1 MTTLTTHSHSHSA
14 RPSRPA
20 RPSVAERRQADLAE
34 GIIKLSPSSLTF
46 LYDECPACFWHHYN
60 GRPRP
65 ATAFP
70 KVFGALDNAQKE
82 FFVGRSVKDIKKSLP
97 AGVIQRGKRVKSE
110 PIALPGTSYRVQ
122 FGGETDTIF
131 KFSRAGYG
139 VCDFKT
145 STPGDEAAALYGRQL
160 HAYAI
165 ALEQPAGE
173 ALRLAPVSKLGLI
186 CFPPD
191 DMVELASE
199 KPSRSRRTAAKPAR
213 GRRAGNTPQRYAYRT
228 SAVWVEVERNDE
240 AFLHFVASA
249 VNLITRRTMPR
260 SAPNC
265 GWCRWTRMTAPLLEQ
280 HEMVPAFGR
289 DMPASGR
296 DVPAFGRDMPDQSSL
311 ATDAA

>member
-1 MTTLTTHSHSHSA
+1 MTTLTIQTTAQTTAQPTAQPTTQPTTHTCTTQPATA
-14 RPSRPA
+14 RKP

-34 GIIKLSPSSLTF
+34 GVIKLSPSSLTF
-46 LYDECPACFWHHYN
+46 LHDECPACFWHHYN

-82 FFVGRSVKDIKKSLP
+82 LFVGRSTKEVKKSLP
-97 AGVIQRGKRVKSE
+97 AGTIQRGKRVKSE
-110 PIALPGTSYRVQ
+110 AIALPGTSYRVQ

-131 KFSRAGYG
+131 RFSRAGYG

-145 STPGDEAAALYGRQL
+145 SAPNEEAAALYGRQL

-165 ALEQPAGE
+165 ALERPAGE
-173 ALRLAPVSKLGLI
+173 AIPLAPVSRLGLV
-186 CFPPD
+186 CFPPEG
-191 DMVELASE
+191 MLEL
-199 KPSRSRRTAAKPAR
+199 P
-213 GRRAGNTPQRYAYRT
+213 TPKSAPVKQYAYRT

-240 AFLHFVASA
+240 EFLHFVAGA
-249 VNLITRRTMPR
+249 VKLITRRTMPR

-280 HEMVPAFGR
+280 ESFAAYEPAGLE
-289 DMPASGR
+289 PALLTG
-296 DVPAFGRDMPDQSSL
+296 
-311 ATDAA
+311 AA

>member
-1 MTTLTTHSHSHSA
+1 MFWGTMTTLTIQTTAQTTAQPTTHTCTTQPATA
-14 RPSRPA
+14 RKP

-46 LYDECPACFWHHYN
+46 LHDECPACFWHHYN

-82 FFVGRSVKDIKKSLP
+82 LFVGRSTKEVKKSLP
-97 AGVIQRGKRVKSE
+97 AGTIQRGKRVKSE
-110 PIALPGTSYRVQ
+110 AIALPGTSYRVQ

-131 KFSRAGYG
+131 RFSRAGYG

-145 STPGDEAAALYGRQL
+145 SAPNEEAAALYGRQL

-165 ALEQPAGE
+165 ALERPAGE
-173 ALRLAPVSKLGLI
+173 AIPLAPVSRLGLV
-186 CFPPD
+186 CFPPEG
-191 DMVELASE
+191 MLEL
-199 KPSRSRRTAAKPAR
+199 P
-213 GRRAGNTPQRYAYRT
+213 TPKSAPVKQYAYRT

-240 AFLHFVASA
+240 EFLHFVAGA
-249 VNLITRRTMPR
+249 VKLITRRTMPR

-280 HEMVPAFGR
+280 ESFAAYEPAGLE
-289 DMPASGR
+289 PALLTG
-296 DVPAFGRDMPDQSSL
+296 
-311 ATDAA
+311 AA

>member
-1 MTTLTTHSHSHSA
+1 MTTHTTKPP
-14 RPSRPA
+14 RPT
-20 RPSVAERRQADLAE
+20 VAQRRQADLAE

-46 LYDECPACFWHHYN
+46 LHDECPACFWHHYN

-82 FFVGRSVKDIKKSLP
+82 FFVGRSVKEVKKSLP

-110 PIALPGTSYRVQ
+110 AIALPGTSYRVQ
-122 FGGETDTIF
+122 FGGDTDTILR
-131 KFSRAGYG
+131 FSRAGYG

-145 STPGDEAAALYGRQL
+145 SSPSDEAAALYGRQL

-165 ALEQPAGE
+165 ALERPAGD
-173 ALRLAPVSKLGLI
+173 ALPLAPVSKMGLI
-186 CFPPD
+186 CFPPEGMID
-191 DMVELASE
+191 L
-199 KPSRSRRTAAKPAR
+199 PAEQPPR
-213 GRRAGNTPQRYAYRT
+213 GRAKVAGRAKAAEQRRYAYRT

-240 AFLHFVASA
+240 AFLHFVADA
-249 VNLITRRTMPR
+249 VKLITRRSMPR

-280 HEMVPAFGR
+280 H
-289 DMPASGR
+289 
-296 DVPAFGRDMPDQSSL
+296 
-311 ATDAA
+311 AAPLLEQHAAAVA

>member
-1 MTTLTTHSHSHSA
+1 MFWGTMTTLTNHTTSTTAHTCISQTATTA
-14 RPSRPA
+14 RTP

-46 LYDECPACFWHHYN
+46 LHDECPACFWHHYN

-82 FFVGRSVKDIKKSLP
+82 LFVGRSTKDVKKSLP
-97 AGVIQRGKRVKSE
+97 AGTIQRGKRVKSE
-110 PIALPGTSYRVQ
+110 AIALPGTSYRVQ

-131 KFSRAGYG
+131 RFSRAGYG

-145 STPGDEAAALYGRQL
+145 STPNEEAAALYGRQL

-165 ALEQPAGE
+165 ALERPAGE
-173 ALRLAPVSKLGLI
+173 AVPLAPVSRLGLI
-186 CFPPD
+186 CFPPEG
-191 DMVELASE
+191 MIELPAEKSARGSAS
-199 KPSRSRRTAAKPAR
+199 SRSAKADAAK
-213 GRRAGNTPQRYAYRT
+213 QYAYRT

-240 AFLHFVASA
+240 EFLHFVADA
-249 VNLITRRTMPR
+249 VKLITRRTMPR

-265 GWCRWTRMTAPLLEQ
+265 GWCRWTRMTAPLLQQESFTL
-280 HEMVPAFGR
+280 HEPTALTG
-289 DMPASGR
+289 
-296 DVPAFGRDMPDQSSL
+296 
-311 ATDAA
+311 AA

>member
-1 MTTLTTHSHSHSA
+1 MTTRNTTTA
-14 RPSRPA
+14 Q
-20 RPSVAERRQADLAE
+20 RRQADLAQ

-46 LYDECPACFWHHYN
+46 LHDECPACFWHHYN

-82 FFVGRSVKDIKKSLP
+82 FFVGRSVKDVKKSLP

-122 FGGETDTIF
+122 FGGETDTIL

-191 DMVELASE
+191 DMIELPSH
-199 KPSRSRRTAAKPAR
+199 KPSRSRR
-213 GRRAGNTPQRYAYRT
+213 AGDSPQRYAYRT
-228 SAVWVEVERNDE
+228 SAVWVDVERDDE
-240 AFLHFVASA
+240 AFLHFVANA
-249 VNLITRRTMPR
+249 VKLITRRTMPR

-280 HEMVPAFGR
+280 HEMVPAVGR
-289 DMPASGR
+289 DMPVVGR
-296 DVPAFGRDMPDQSSL
+296 DTPAVGRDMPDQSSL

>member
-1 MTTLTTHSHSHSA
+1 MFWGTMTTLTIQTTAQTTAQPTTQPTTHACTSQPATA
-14 RPSRPA
+14 RKP

-46 LYDECPACFWHHYN
+46 LHDECPACFWHHYN

-82 FFVGRSVKDIKKSLP
+82 LFVGRSTKEVKKSLP
-97 AGVIQRGKRVKSE
+97 AGTIQRGKRVKSE
-110 PIALPGTSYRVQ
+110 AIALPGTSYRVQ

-131 KFSRAGYG
+131 RFSRAGYG

-145 STPGDEAAALYGRQL
+145 SAPNEEAAALYGRQL

-165 ALEQPAGE
+165 ALERPAGE
-173 ALRLAPVSKLGLI
+173 AIPLAPVSRLGLV
-186 CFPPD
+186 CFPPEG
-191 DMVELASE
+191 MLEL
-199 KPSRSRRTAAKPAR
+199 P
-213 GRRAGNTPQRYAYRT
+213 TPKSAPVKQYAYRT

-240 AFLHFVASA
+240 EFLHFVAGA
-249 VNLITRRTMPR
+249 VKLITRRTMPR

-280 HEMVPAFGR
+280 ESFAAYEPAGLE
-289 DMPASGR
+289 PALLTG
-296 DVPAFGRDMPDQSSL
+296 
-311 ATDAA
+311 AA

>member
-1 MTTLTTHSHSHSA
+1 MFWGTMTTLTTQTTTQTTTHTCTTQPATA
-14 RPSRPA
+14 RKP

-46 LYDECPACFWHHYN
+46 LHDECPACFWHHYN

-82 FFVGRSVKDIKKSLP
+82 LFVGRSTKEVKKSLP
-97 AGVIQRGKRVKSE
+97 AGTIQRGKRVKSE
-110 PIALPGTSYRVQ
+110 AIALPGTSYRVQ

-131 KFSRAGYG
+131 RFSRAGYG

-145 STPGDEAAALYGRQL
+145 SAPNEEAAALYGRQL

-165 ALEQPAGE
+165 ALERPAGE
-173 ALRLAPVSKLGLI
+173 AIPLAPVSRLGLV
-186 CFPPD
+186 CFPPEG
-191 DMVELASE
+191 MLEL
-199 KPSRSRRTAAKPAR
+199 P
-213 GRRAGNTPQRYAYRT
+213 TPKSAPVKQYAYRT

-240 AFLHFVASA
+240 EFLHFVAGA
-249 VNLITRRTMPR
+249 VKLITRRTMPR

-280 HEMVPAFGR
+280 ESFAAYEPAGLE
-289 DMPASGR
+289 PALLTG
-296 DVPAFGRDMPDQSSL
+296 
-311 ATDAA
+311 AA

>member
-1 MTTLTTHSHSHSA
+1 MTTLTIQTTAQTTAQPTAQPTTQPTTHTCTTQPATA
-14 RPSRPA
+14 RKP

-34 GIIKLSPSSLTF
+34 GVIKLSPSSLTF
-46 LYDECPACFWHHYN
+46 LHDECPACFWHHYN

-82 FFVGRSVKDIKKSLP
+82 LFVGRSTKEVKKSLP
-97 AGVIQRGKRVKSE
+97 AGTIQRGKRVKSE
-110 PIALPGTSYRVQ
+110 AIALPGTSYRVQ

-131 KFSRAGYG
+131 RFSRAGYG

-145 STPGDEAAALYGRQL
+145 SAPNEEAAALYGRQL

-165 ALEQPAGE
+165 ALERPAGE
-173 ALRLAPVSKLGLI
+173 AIPLAPVSRLGLV
-186 CFPPD
+186 CFPPEG
-191 DMVELASE
+191 MLEL
-199 KPSRSRRTAAKPAR
+199 P
-213 GRRAGNTPQRYAYRT
+213 TPKSAPVKQYAYRT

-240 AFLHFVASA
+240 EFLHFVAGA
-249 VNLITRRTMPR
+249 VKLITRRTMPR

-280 HEMVPAFGR
+280 ESFAAYEPTGLEPALLTG
-289 DMPASGR
+289 
-296 DVPAFGRDMPDQSSL
+296 
-311 ATDAA
+311 AA

>member
-1 MTTLTTHSHSHSA
+1 MFWGTMTTLTNHTTSTDAHTCTSQPATA
-14 RPSRPA
+14 RKP

-46 LYDECPACFWHHYN
+46 LHDECPACFWHHYN

-82 FFVGRSVKDIKKSLP
+82 LFVGRSTKEVKKSLP
-97 AGVIQRGKRVKSE
+97 AGTIQRGKRVKSE
-110 PIALPGTSYRVQ
+110 AIALPGTSYRVQ

-131 KFSRAGYG
+131 RFSRAGYG

-145 STPGDEAAALYGRQL
+145 SAPNEEAAALYGRQL

-165 ALEQPAGE
+165 ALERPAGE
-173 ALRLAPVSKLGLI
+173 AIPLAPVSRLGLV
-186 CFPPD
+186 CFPPEG
-191 DMVELASE
+191 MLEL
-199 KPSRSRRTAAKPAR
+199 P
-213 GRRAGNTPQRYAYRT
+213 TPKSAPVKQYAYRT

-240 AFLHFVASA
+240 EFLHFVAGA
-249 VNLITRRTMPR
+249 VKLITRRTMPR

-280 HEMVPAFGR
+280 ESFAAYEPAGLE
-289 DMPASGR
+289 PALLTG
-296 DVPAFGRDMPDQSSL
+296 
-311 ATDAA
+311 AA

>member
-1 MTTLTTHSHSHSA
+1 MTTKSTTKPT
-14 RPSRPA
+14 RPTIA
-20 RPSVAERRQADLAE
+20 QRRQADLAE
-34 GIIKLSPSSLTF
+34 GVIRLSPSSLTF
-46 LYDECPACFWHHYN
+46 LHDECPACFWHHYN

-82 FFVGRSVKDIKKSLP
+82 FFTGHSVKDISRSLP
-97 AGVIQRGKRVKSE
+97 AGTIQRGRRVKSE
-110 PIALPGTSYRVQ
+110 NISLPGTSYRVQ
-122 FGGETDTIF
+122 FGGDTDTIF

-145 STPGDEAAALYGRQL
+145 SAPGDQAAALYGRQL

-165 ALEQPAGE
+165 ALERPAGD
-173 ALRLAPVSKLGLI
+173 AMPLAPVSRMGLI

-191 DMVELASE
+191 DMIELPTATSPRST
-199 KPSRSRRTAAKPAR
+199 KSTATSRTVAK
-213 GRRAGNTPQRYAYRT
+213 QYAYRT

-240 AFLHFVASA
+240 AFLHFVANA
-249 VNLITRRTMPR
+249 VKLITRRTMPR

-280 HEMVPAFGR
+280 HQLN
-289 DMPASGR
+289 DS
-296 DVPAFGRDMPDQSSL
+296 
-311 ATDAA
+311 AA

>member
-1 MTTLTTHSHSHSA
+1 MFWGTMTTLTIQTTAQTTAQPTAQPTTQPTTHTCTTQPATA
-14 RPSRPA
+14 RKP

-34 GIIKLSPSSLTF
+34 GVIKLSPSSLTF
-46 LYDECPACFWHHYN
+46 LHDECPACFWHHYN

-82 FFVGRSVKDIKKSLP
+82 LFVGRSTKEVKKSLP
-97 AGVIQRGKRVKSE
+97 AGTIQRGKRVKSE
-110 PIALPGTSYRVQ
+110 AIALPGTSYRVQ

-131 KFSRAGYG
+131 RFSRAGYG

-145 STPGDEAAALYGRQL
+145 SAPNEEAAALYGRQL

-165 ALEQPAGE
+165 ALERPAGE
-173 ALRLAPVSKLGLI
+173 AIPLAPVSRLGLV
-186 CFPPD
+186 CFPPEG
-191 DMVELASE
+191 MLEL
-199 KPSRSRRTAAKPAR
+199 P
-213 GRRAGNTPQRYAYRT
+213 TPKSAPVKQYAYRT

-240 AFLHFVASA
+240 EFLHFVAGA
-249 VNLITRRTMPR
+249 VKLITRRTMPR

-280 HEMVPAFGR
+280 ESFAAYEPTGLEPALLTG
-289 DMPASGR
+289 
-296 DVPAFGRDMPDQSSL
+296 
-311 ATDAA
+311 AA

>member
-1 MTTLTTHSHSHSA
+1 MTTLTTQTTTQPTIHTCTTQPATA
-14 RPSRPA
+14 RKP

-46 LYDECPACFWHHYN
+46 LHDECPACFWHHYN

-82 FFVGRSVKDIKKSLP
+82 LFVGRSTKEVKKSLP
-97 AGVIQRGKRVKSE
+97 AGTIQRGKRVKSE
-110 PIALPGTSYRVQ
+110 AIALPGTSYRVQ

-131 KFSRAGYG
+131 RFSRAGYG

-145 STPGDEAAALYGRQL
+145 SAPNEEAAALYGRQL

-165 ALEQPAGE
+165 ALERPAGE
-173 ALRLAPVSKLGLI
+173 AIPLAPVSRLGLV
-186 CFPPD
+186 CFPPEG
-191 DMVELASE
+191 MLEL
-199 KPSRSRRTAAKPAR
+199 P
-213 GRRAGNTPQRYAYRT
+213 TPKSAPVKQYAYRT

-240 AFLHFVASA
+240 EFLHFVAGA
-249 VNLITRRTMPR
+249 VKLITRRTMPR

-280 HEMVPAFGR
+280 ESFAVHEPIGLEPALLTG
-289 DMPASGR
+289 
-296 DVPAFGRDMPDQSSL
+296 
-311 ATDAA
+311 AA